1 MIAFQSYS
9 QSITA
14 NKWFVSGSDTLYP
27 ITKSQVISDIQAHIL
42 LDSCQSE
49 NVEKDAMIDSM
60 DAHIKMCYSHLNDAK
75 TMASNYETIISDKD
89 AEINLHIGVEKQMAK
104 ASKVQ
109 KFKTVIVGSLVSV
122 LGLSL
127 GFMVGHFAK

>member
-1 MIAFQSYS
+1 
-9 QSITA
+9 
-14 NKWFVSGSDTLYP
+14 
-27 ITKSQVISDIQAHIL
+27 
-42 LDSCQSE
+42 
-49 NVEKDAMIDSM
+49 MIDSM